1 MDWIAD
7 TSPGDWLRDRLDATW
22 TDASSMHTVVPR
34 GFPAYARIFHPAS
47 RSRPV
52 GQPWPPLPYDDH
64 ARAWAAFGRSQ
75 PQIDTENV
83 TWAQTAATFGTQ
95 MHPEAQW
102 NRIVGAHDL
111 EQGWQQVRGPE
122 GWQYDAPGDGR
133 MDVAQLAMLA
143 RLLAAATTTPHHGYA
158 GVWEGYGGLVG
169 FMGETPSRAVLTFS
183 ADPTVDDAA
192 SLQDRHRAM
201 LEASTRDPFNNVF
214 RKPTWQPGILS
225 DEISRGPRL
234 ELPQRAYVLFAA
246 GVTAFT
252 DASWPDLA
260 PWVGPDEAHAWAQS
274 PNVLWPADRSWA
286 VVSEIDFDST
296 VIAGSAELI
305 AAIFASPGLEALPL
319 REGADLTWD
328 GDSWNGNEVNR

>member
-7 TSPGDWLRDRLDATW
+7 TSPGDWLRERVDATW
-22 TDASSMHTVVPR
+22 TDASGMHTVVPR
-34 GFPAYARIFHPAS
+34 GFPAYARIFHPAT

-75 PQIDTENV
+75 PEIDTENV
-83 TWAQTAATFGTQ
+83 TWAQTAQTFGRR

-102 NRIVGAHDL
+102 NRIVGAHDS

-122 GWQYDAPGDGR
+122 GWQYDAPAEGR
-133 MDVAQLAMLA
+133 MDVAQLAALA
-143 RLLAAATTTPHHGYA
+143 RLLVAETTTPHHGYA

-183 ADPTVDDAA
+183 ADPTVDGDDE

-225 DEISRGPRL
+225 DEISHGPRL
-234 ELPQRAYVLFAA
+234 ELPQRSYVLFTT
-246 GVTAFT
+246 GTTTFT

-260 PWVGPDEAHAWAQS
+260 PWVDPEEAHAWAQS
-274 PNVLWPADRSWA
+274 PNVMWPADRTWV

-296 VIAGSAELI
+296 IVAGSAALI
-305 AAIFASPGLEALPL
+305 AQICAAPGLEALPL
-319 REGADLTWD
+319 REGAELTWD
-328 GDSWNGNEVNR
+328 GDEVNR